1 MAMTE
6 TTPQTSFNNLCLQ
19 KAFAKENSELF
30 TDSQINWLIK
40 TRHKNGLAE
49 TGAVLKIS
57 GKIYLNK
64 PLFLNWFLN
73 QKAS

>member
-1 MAMTE
+1 MTE
-6 TTPQTSFNNLCLQ
+6 TTSQTSFDNLCLP
-19 KAFAKENSELF
+19 KTFAKENLKLF
-30 TDSQINWLIK
+30 TESQINWLIK

-57 GKIYLNK
+57 GKIYLIDH
-64 PLFLNWFLN
+64 LFLGWFLN

>member
-1 MAMTE
+1 MD
-6 TTPQTSFNNLCLQ
+6 TTIQPTTLTDVCLP
-19 KAFAKENSELF
+19 KVLVKENPELF

-57 GKIYLNK
+57 RKIYLK
-64 PLFLNWFLN
+64 KSIFFDWFM
-73 QKAS
+73 QQTAA

>member
-1 MAMTE
+1 MTE
-6 TTPQTSFNNLCLQ
+6 TTPQASLGDISLP
-19 KAFAKENSELF
+19 KAFVNQNPELF

-57 GKIYLNK
+57 RKIYLNK
-64 PLFLNWFLN
+64 SIFLDWSLN
-73 QKAS
+73 QKAD

>member
-1 MAMTE
+1 MTE
-6 TTPQTSFNNLCLQ
+6 TTQQSTLDDICLS
-19 KAFAKENSELF
+19 KAFAKENTDLF
-30 TDSQINWLIK
+30 TDSQISWLIK
-40 TRHKNGLAE
+40 MRHKNGLAE